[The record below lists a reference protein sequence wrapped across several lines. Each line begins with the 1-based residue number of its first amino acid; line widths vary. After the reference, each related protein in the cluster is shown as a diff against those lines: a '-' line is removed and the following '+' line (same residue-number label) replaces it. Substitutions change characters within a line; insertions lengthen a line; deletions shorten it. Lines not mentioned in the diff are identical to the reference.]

1 MVWEHAGMR
10 TQLWPEH
17 TTLSNILQDSV
28 SGHAFSLWT
37 RAVKKKICW
46 AVMTTHLF
54 AMFCN
59 SRSFAVSSLSCP
71 ELTQVK
77 GCWWQ
82 TFYSENA
89 LQEILT
95 YAFIR
100 IKTAGDKVQS
110 RVNKT
115 SDGQKLAAS
124 WPRTHQIRNT
134 YTAWQFISEQ
144 QKVSLLFVV
153 KSLPV

>member
-1 MVWEHAGMR
+1 MVTPACALSFDPNIKHCPTYYR
-10 TQLWPEH
+10 TLYQVMPSLCGH
-17 TTLSNILQDSV
+17 VLS
-28 SGHAFSLWT
+28 
-37 RAVKKKICW
+37 KKKICW

-95 YAFIR
+95 DAFIR

-115 SDGQKLAAS
+115 SDGQKLASS